1 MALNNGYF
9 ACVLLWAL
17 QSLSEIGHSV
27 MKKNGQRKLRGRQK
41 RMSLSGHQTLTAA
54 LKTLAPI
61 LSRAS
66 TLSTRVPR
74 CQQVPLVTKFSTLSA
89 PASKT
94 FRIPWCIGILFV
106 IAATEIDRE
115 NRRGHELGSRTV
127 DAATERHR
135 QRQRQ
140 RRAYIVS
147 DGQTLRCSIRSIV
160 CLAQQQLAHFLRHI
174 HELWDATQ
182 FSLIAFVSE
191 VFFMPY
197 NSFWH
202 RAQAYTCAEDQR
214 VYTPLTRHCLTRH
227 QLVRC
232 SATVKETS

>member
-1 MALNNGYF
+1 MGIAVTQWDRP
-9 ACVLLWAL
+9 AVT
-17 QSLSEIGHSV
+17 
-27 MKKNGQRKLRGRQK
+27 KKNGQRKLRGRQK

-106 IAATEIDRE
+106 IAATETDRE

-135 QRQRQ
+135 RRQRQ

-147 DGQTLRCSIRSIV
+147 DGQTLHCSIHSIV

-191 VFFMPY
+191 VFYALQFILTPGAGIY
-197 NSFWH
+197 VC
-202 RAQAYTCAEDQR
+202 RGPTCLRRWLAIVSQG
-214 VYTPLTRHCLTRH
+214 TSLFAA
-227 QLVRC
+227 VRR
-232 SATVKETS
+232 